1 MNILVIVKRNDTTQ
15 NKDKTISIDFHD
27 RMAVELAVAIKE
39 KSFIYPVSVSVICI
53 APADSSNVIRDCFA
67 LGADN
72 AYLLDDKSFE
82 TVDIDGL
89 IRLLSKGIK
98 KASNPDIVVMASNS
112 NDDVLISL
120 GKKLA
125 ETLNYKHLLVDDF
138 DGQDKRLFAKV
149 RNKQDKIPL
158 DSNVMLNLTL
168 DIEQPFP
175 NAKRIMKLFKK
186 EVTIFNARDLDF
198 N

>member
-1 MNILVIVKRNDTTQ
+1 MNILVIVKRNESIQ
-15 NKDKTISIDFHD
+15 NKNISIDFHD

-39 KSFIYPVSVSVICI
+39 KSFIYPVNVSVICV
-53 APADSSNVIRDCFA
+53 APTDSANVIRDCFA

-98 KASNPDIVVMASNS
+98 KVNPDIVVMASNS
-112 NDDVLISL
+112 NDDILISL

-125 ETLNYKHLLVDDF
+125 ETINYKHLSGVDDF
-138 DGQDKRLFAKV
+138 DGNDKRISAKL
-149 RNKQDKIPL
+149 RNKQDKVPL
-158 DSNVMLNLTL
+158 DERVLLNLSL
-168 DIEQPFP
+168 DVEKPFP

-186 EVTIFNARDLDF
+186 EVIVFNARDLDF

>member
-1 MNILVIVKRNDTTQ
+1 MNILVIVKRNESTQ
-15 NKDKTISIDFHD
+15 NKNISIDFHD

-39 KSFIYPVSVSVICI
+39 KSFIYPVSVSVICV
-53 APADSSNVIRDCFA
+53 APTDSANVIRDCFA

-98 KASNPDIVVMASNS
+98 KVNPDIVVMASNS

-125 ETLNYKHLLVDDF
+125 ETINYKHLSGVDDF
-138 DGQDKRLFAKV
+138 DGNDKRISAKL

-158 DSNVMLNLTL
+158 EERVLLNLSL
-168 DIEQPFP
+168 DIEKPFP

-186 EVTIFNARDLDF
+186 EVIVFNARDLDF

>member
-1 MNILVIVKRNDTTQ
+1 MNILVIVKRNESIQ
-15 NKDKTISIDFHD
+15 NKNISIDFHD

-39 KSFIYPVSVSVICI
+39 KSFIYPVNVSVICV
-53 APADSSNVIRDCFA
+53 APTDSANVIRDCFA

-98 KASNPDIVVMASNS
+98 KVNPDIVVMASNS
-112 NDDVLISL
+112 NDDILISL

-125 ETLNYKHLLVDDF
+125 ETINYKHLSGVDDF
-138 DGQDKRLFAKV
+138 DGNDKRISAKL
-149 RNKQDKIPL
+149 RNKQDKVPL
-158 DSNVMLNLTL
+158 DERVLLNLSL
-168 DIEQPFP
+168 DIEKPFP

-186 EVTIFNARDLDF
+186 EVIVFNARDLDF

>member
-1 MNILVIVKRNDTTQ
+1 MNILVIVKRNESTQ
-15 NKDKTISIDFHD
+15 NKNISIDFHD

-39 KSFIYPVSVSVICI
+39 KSFIYPVSVSVICV
-53 APADSSNVIRDCFA
+53 APTDSANVIRDCFA

-98 KASNPDIVVMASNS
+98 KVNPDIVVMASNS

-125 ETLNYKHLLVDDF
+125 ETINYKHLSGVDDF
-138 DGQDKRLFAKV
+138 DGNDKRISAKL

-158 DSNVMLNLTL
+158 DERVLLNLSL
-168 DIEQPFP
+168 DIEKPFP

-186 EVTIFNARDLDF
+186 EVIVFNARDLDF